1 MKKRIMP
8 QEITDVLSRTER
20 DQIVADQKNFEA
32 QTSCQL
38 RVSVQVSS
46 TTLANFLATKSLRVY
61 QAAVRRFEEL
71 GMTHTMKRNGI
82 LIFISLNERKVIV
95 LADTGIFPD
104 ILNAETLEHIANN
117 IAAGIDKQIAH
128 IAIRDA
134 ISELKRLLAVAFPHE
149 VSNTNELEDAIDFS
163 TN

>member
-8 QEITDVLSRTER
+8 QEITDVLSRKER

-61 QAAVRRFEEL
+61 QAAVRKFEEL
-71 GMTHTMKRNGI
+71 GMVNTKKRNGI
-82 LIFISLNERKVIV
+82 LIFISVNERKVVV

-104 ILNAETLEHIANN
+104 ILNAETLENIAND
-117 IAAGIDKQIAH
+117 IGAGIDKQIAY

-134 ISELKRLLAVAFPHE
+134 ITKLTRLVAVAFPHE
-149 VSNTNELEDAIDFS
+149 ASDTNELVDDIDMA
-163 TN
+163 